1 MLILIAVGLQI
12 RPSGRLHI
20 IWESLKKERQENSV
34 ILPRK
39 RHFLAKFFSRK
50 HKDEI
55 DLTEAEALR
64 VARAF
69 GLEDTVRMSMRYV
82 SPLNAL
88 YDWDLVDYDVLRE
101 MMTRQND
108 TMN

>member
-1 MLILIAVGLQI
+1 MMEIPDYSVQDRLE
-12 RPSGRLHI
+12 RLHI

-34 ILPRK
+34 IPPRK

-101 MMTRQND
+101 MVTEA
-108 TMN
+108 

>member
-1 MLILIAVGLQI
+1 MMEIPDYSVQDRLE
-12 RPSGRLHI
+12 RLHI
-20 IWESLKKERQENSV
+20 IWESLKKERQKTSYS
-34 ILPRK
+34 
-39 RHFLAKFFSRK
+39 AKKTTFSCQVFSRK

-55 DLTEAEALR
+55 DLTEAEVLR
-64 VARAF
+64 VARAC

-101 MMTRQND
+101 MMIEA
-108 TMN
+108 

>member
-1 MLILIAVGLQI
+1 MNVSMSAYMM
-12 RPSGRLHI
+12 PSALFLP
-20 IWESLKKERQENSV
+20 EKERQEKSV
-34 ILPRK
+34 FPPRK

-88 YDWDLVDYDVLRE
+88 YDWDLVDYDVLRD
-101 MMTRQND
+101 MMTEVEEFPFFPFFPVP
-108 TMN
+108 